1 MAQFIADKRDMEFV
15 LYEQMDLEGLAKA
28 ERYTEFNRKTCD
40 LILNEARNLAV
51 KEILPTNKEGDS
63 VGAQLENG
71 RVKVPPCFHKPYK
84 AFCEGDWIAMTD
96 DPEVG
101 GQGMPVTLAQA
112 AGEYFSGA
120 NTAFVMYPMLCHGTG
135 KIIETI
141 GTPEQKKMCLK
152 KLYKGEWGGSMVLT
166 EPGAGSDLGLLTTS
180 AKDNGDGTYSISGQ
194 KIFITAADQDLT
206 PNIVYPVLARIE
218 GAPAGT
224 RGISLFLVFKY
235 RVNPDGSLGEDNDV
249 QVTAIEEKMG
259 IHGSA
264 TCQVTFGGKGGCVG
278 TLLGPPN
285 KGMRGM
291 FLMMNEER
299 LNVGMQ
305 ALSLGSA
312 AYLYAVNYARER
324 IQGKNLLKFMD
335 ESAPSV
341 AIIEHPDVKRML
353 MNMKVYIEGMRSLC
367 YFVGRC
373 FDLHQIAPTEEE
385 RAYNLGLV
393 ELMVPIVKAYCSDK
407 SFDVCVSAMQVY
419 GGYGYCQDYPVEQLT
434 RDCKITGIYEGAN
447 GIQAMDLLARQL
459 GKQNG
464 KVFMNFLAEIG
475 KTAAA
480 AKAVPGLD
488 EYAARVEEAA
498 GKLAELAMHL
508 GKLAMAFN
516 ENTLQAFS
524 AAYPF
529 LEIMG
534 DVIVAWMQ
542 LWRATVA
549 KPKLEAILKGAT
561 GEDKKALIAKNREA
575 AFYDGQVKGC
585 EYFINSILPITFG
598 KMAAVKGSTSTVMD
612 MDDASFGGK

>member
-1 MAQFIADKRDMEFV
+1 MAQVIADKRDMEFV
-15 LYEQMDLEGLAKA
+15 LYEQMDLTALAKT
-28 ERYTEFNRKTCD
+28 ERYADFNRKTCD
-40 LILNEARNLAV
+40 MVLNEARNLAV
-51 KEILPTNKEGDS
+51 KEILPTCKEGDT
-63 VGAQLENG
+63 VGARLENG
-71 RVKVPPCFHKPYK
+71 RVTVPACFHKPYK

-112 AGEYFSGA
+112 AGEYFSGS

-141 GTPEQKKMCLK
+141 GTPEQKKLCLK
-152 KLYKGEWGGSMVLT
+152 KLYKGEWGGTMVLT
-166 EPGAGSDLGLLTTS
+166 EPGAGSDLGLLSTS
-180 AKDNGDGTYSISGQ
+180 AHDNGDGTFSISGQ
-194 KIFITAADQDLT
+194 KIFITAADHDLT

-224 RGISLFLVFKY
+224 RGISLFLVTKY

-264 TCQVTFGGKGGCVG
+264 TCQVTFGGKGKCIG

-324 IQGKNLLKFMD
+324 VQGKNLLKFMD
-335 ESAPSV
+335 ESAPAV
-341 AIIEHPDVKRML
+341 PIIEHPDVKRML
-353 MNMKVYIEGMRSLC
+353 MTMKVYVEGMRSLN
-367 YFVGRC
+367 YFVGRA
-373 FDLHQIAPTEEE
+373 FDLHQMAATEEE

-393 ELMVPIVKAYCSDK
+393 ELLVPIVKAYCSDR

-434 RDCKITGIYEGAN
+434 RDCKITAIYEGAN

-480 AKAVPGLD
+480 AKAVPGLAL
-488 EYAARVEEAA
+488 YAAKVEEAA

-524 AAYPF
+524 TAYPF
-529 LEIMG
+529 LEVMG
-534 DVIVAWMQ
+534 DVIMAWMH
-542 LWRATVA
+542 LWRAA
-549 KPKLEAILKGAT
+549 IAAPKLTKLLDGAT
-561 GEDKKALIAKNREA
+561 GDAKKAAIAKNREA

-585 EYFINSILPITFG
+585 EYFMTAILPITFG
-598 KMAAVKGSTSTVMD
+598 KMTAILSSTPAVID
-612 MDDASFGGK
+612 MDEASFGGK